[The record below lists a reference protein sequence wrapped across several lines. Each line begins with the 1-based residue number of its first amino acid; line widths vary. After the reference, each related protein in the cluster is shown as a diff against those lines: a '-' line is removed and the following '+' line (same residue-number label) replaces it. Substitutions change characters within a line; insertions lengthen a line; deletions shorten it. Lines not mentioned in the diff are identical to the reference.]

1 MNTQQ
6 KLVDAVL
13 DQIAEDVSI
22 EDFTAIEEM
31 LKQVLH
37 QSFEPKKILELYLP
51 IVSDDSKF
59 KGRNNYNG

>member
-1 MNTQQ
+1 MNIQE

-13 DQIAEDVSI
+13 DQIAEDVSV

-51 IVSDDSKF
+51 IE
-59 KGRNNYNG
+59 GRYNYDTIQVK